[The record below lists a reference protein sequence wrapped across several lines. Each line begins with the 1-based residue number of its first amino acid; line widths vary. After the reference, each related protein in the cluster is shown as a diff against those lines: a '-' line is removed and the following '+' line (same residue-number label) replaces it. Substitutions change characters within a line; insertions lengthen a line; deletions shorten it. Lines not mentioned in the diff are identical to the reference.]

1 MFFSFKWK
9 YPLHILL
16 YLGYFSQYFW
26 DECFLLRASV
36 IHLFSFLCYR
46 SQPDTFGFVGRKVSV
61 YLTLLLSCEH
71 GHRQYAVLVVQSLS
85 CVQLF
90 VTPWT
95 AAHQASLSL
104 TISQGLLKLM
114 SIESVTPSNHLIL
127 CHPLFLLPSIFPS
140 TGLCSVRCL
149 SEPVPNFSIY
159 SGHFI
164 SHFCSCWYY
173 KDLVCS
179 FLLFMEFFDGQKLVI
194 VINWMYQSF
203 PLQFAFLCHF

>member
-9 YPLHILL
+9 YPIHILL

-95 AAHQASLSL
+95 TACQASLSI
-104 TISQGLLKLM
+104 TNSQSLLKLM
-114 SIESVTPSNHLIL
+114 SIELVMPSSPS
-127 CHPLFLLPSIFPS
+127 HPLSSASPPAFSLSQHQ
-140 TGLCSVRCL
+140 GLFKWVS
-149 SEPVPNFSIY
+149 S
-159 SGHFI
+159 
-164 SHFCSCWYY
+164 SHQVA
-173 KDLVCS
+173 KVLE
-179 FLLFMEFFDGQKLVI
+179 LQLQH
-194 VINWMYQSF
+194 QSF
-203 PLQFAFLCHF
+203 QWIFRDDFL